1 MSTQANAKFFKGPLD
16 GQLRVVDI
24 DQEKIVIARPKGSLW
39 DSSKSP
45 NDEIE
50 IIYGVYQKSKL
61 SNLPYYNFIGW
72 FKEDP
77 NA

>member
-1 MSTQANAKFFKGPLD
+1 MATASNAKFFKGPLD

-24 DQEKIVIARPKGSLW
+24 DQEKIVIVKQ
-39 DSSKSP
+39 

-50 IIYGVYQKSKL
+50 IIYGVYQKSTL

>member
-1 MSTQANAKFFKGPLD
+1 MATASNAKFFKGPLD

-24 DQEKIVIARPKGSLW
+24 DQEKIVIAKQ
-39 DSSKSP
+39 

-50 IIYGVYQKSKL
+50 IIYGVYQKSTL

>member
-1 MSTQANAKFFKGPLD
+1 MATASNAKFFKGPLD
-16 GQLRVVDI
+16 GQIRVVDI
-24 DQEKIVIARPKGSLW
+24 DQEKIVIAKQ
-39 DSSKSP
+39 

-50 IIYGVYQKSKL
+50 IIYGVYQKSTL

>member
-1 MSTQANAKFFKGPLD
+1 MATSSIAKFFK
-16 GQLRVVDI
+16 
-24 DQEKIVIARPKGSLW
+24 
-39 DSSKSP
+39 SP
-45 NDEIE
+45 NDVIE
-50 IIYGVYQKSKL
+50 LIYGVYQKSKL

>member
-1 MSTQANAKFFKGPLD
+1 MATASNAKFFKGPLD

-24 DQEKIVIARPKGSLW
+24 DQEKIVIAKQ
-39 DSSKSP
+39 
-45 NDEIE
+45 NNEIAIE
-50 IIYGVYQKSKL
+50 YGVYQKSTL

>member
-1 MSTQANAKFFKGPLD
+1 MATTGNAKFFKGPLD

-24 DQEKIVIARPKGSLW
+24 DQEKIVIAKQ
-39 DSSKSP
+39 

-50 IIYGVYQKSKL
+50 IIYGVYQKSTL

>member
-1 MSTQANAKFFKGPLD
+1 MATASNAKFFKGPLD

-24 DQEKIVIARPKGSLW
+24 DQEKIVIAKQ
-39 DSSKSP
+39 

>member
-1 MSTQANAKFFKGPLD
+1 MATASNAKFFKGPLD

-24 DQEKIVIARPKGSLW
+24 GQEKIVIAKQ
-39 DSSKSP
+39 

-50 IIYGVYQKSKL
+50 IIYGVYQKSTL